1 MRVLIVLGLALLLT
15 VPVPQ
20 CFAAASGREAPPVP
34 DGHGGGADA
43 ALAPTLPPV
52 GFVEFCA
59 RNPWA
64 PPVCPKCAAVALIL
78 ETAGN

>member
-1 MRVLIVLGLALLLT
+1 MSKYLHL
-15 VPVPQ
+15 
-20 CFAAASGREAPPVP
+20 FAASEEHQYIPKAACGARVRSRL
-34 DGHGGGADA
+34 GGDLNDPQW
-43 ALAPTLPPV
+43 LA
-52 GFVEFCA
+52 EFCA